1 MRGTFQVGS
10 IASPPGAR
18 VWGSLDVGRA
28 PDGQPVQCPVAVLN
42 GVDDGPVLFVG
53 GGVHGEELNGI
64 EITRRVASELDP
76 AAMRGALIAVPIQ
89 NVPSYMA
96 FQYTTPWDGGDL
108 GKSFPG
114 HAGGSFTERLAHTLF
129 HSVISRADVVLDI
142 HSAMKWGDEF
152 PQCILIDDGTERAAA
167 AEAVA
172 RCFPVG
178 AIVRVAPDHL
188 PLHFGPAYDRSIL
201 YILMQAGIPAV
212 LVEIGEGGK
221 LNAGHVETGTR
232 GAVNVLR
239 FLGMVDGPAEPCP
252 EPFVASAMLNVR
264 SPAGGLLYMLT
275 TPGAR
280 IESGATVA
288 RIVGI
293 PEGETIVRSPA
304 DGIVLRTMTS
314 GVVAPGD
321 RIIVLGAA
329 GT

>member
-1 MRGTFQVGS
+1 
-10 IASPPGAR
+10 
-18 VWGSLDVGRA
+18 
-28 PDGQPVQCPVAVLN
+28 
-42 GVDDGPVLFVG
+42 
-53 GGVHGEELNGI
+53 
-64 EITRRVASELDP
+64 
-76 AAMRGALIAVPIQ
+76 
-89 NVPSYMA
+89 
-96 FQYTTPWDGGDL
+96 
-108 GKSFPG
+108 
-114 HAGGSFTERLAHTLF
+114 
-129 HSVISRADVVLDI
+129 
-142 HSAMKWGDEF
+142 
-152 PQCILIDDGTERAAA
+152 
-167 AEAVA
+167 
-172 RCFPVG
+172 
-178 AIVRVAPDHL
+178 
-188 PLHFGPAYDRSIL
+188 L

-314 GVVAPGD
+314 GVVVPGD
-321 RIIVLGAA
+321 RIVVLGAA